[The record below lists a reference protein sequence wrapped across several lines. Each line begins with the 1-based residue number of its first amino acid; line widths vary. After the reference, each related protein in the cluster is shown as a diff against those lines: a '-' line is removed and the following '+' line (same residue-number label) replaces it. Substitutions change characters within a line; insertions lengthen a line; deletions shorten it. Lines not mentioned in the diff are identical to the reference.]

1 MLLLCRRLRQG
12 ISNVVI
18 CVYLSYFHISSDEME
33 VAKNMIGSLMRSR
46 FLCLHN
52 GSIVITTEFLAS
64 DMLEITLG
72 SDNGSV
78 CKAKHKKKQQI
89 KADRSCT
96 KVVLDQRPRI
106 CPDSRET
113 PVEADVEIE
122 SGVRSIHPIFL
133 SITVQRACQLDDGKS
148 S

>member
-1 MLLLCRRLRQG
+1 MSRCMKHKSDTEIYSHAAQCKDFPSGHKRLRQG

-72 SDNGSV
+72 SGSAIV
-78 CKAKHKKKQQI
+78 
-89 KADRSCT
+89 SCFELFQLTVPLLRQNT
-96 KVVLDQRPRI
+96 K
-106 CPDSRET
+106 PDC
-113 PVEADVEIE
+113 DHE
-122 SGVRSIHPIFL
+122 SSL
-133 SITVQRACQLDDGKS
+133 SVWKLAS
-148 S
+148 V